1 MIESI
6 VLYLEVVS
14 LSFSF
19 FSFSFFQSFQ
29 QLNVDDY
36 GDRVTKK
43 NNNEHSLT
51 IFGLFGHLR
60 LESNRS
66 NRLRELTIKPL
77 SMSRFSLSPSLFL
90 RFNAFLLAIIAA
102 IKVNN
107 IFLLC
112 DYFQRLFL
120 CKKKS
125 ESAE

>member
-77 SMSRFSLSPSLFL
+77 SMSRFSLFL

-125 ESAE
+125 ESAKNSLR